1 MMKQIRKISLCIL
14 MVIMCMGMIPAICT
28 KAAETKIPDKI
39 RVFIND
45 QEGGGGIASITWNSN
60 DVLER
65 VEHVKTDSKN
75 LSAGINYFEADS
87 EKKLNEQ
94 MLSIYAKK
102 EGTYQISFDIV
113 KNGKV
118 VSKHKIKVYA
128 YPMPVSVK
136 LGTLKAG
143 LLVGDKGKLDVK
155 IAKGNKIKKI
165 EVSVYK
171 EKKTENAILYRI
183 SNQTVK
189 NGSTVTYGKYS
200 RGEIYYWQTQN
211 SDKYSLSSNFTEIY
225 APTRINVTY
234 KDQYTKQ
241 DETCSVEYLKI
252 IGL

>member
-1 MMKQIRKISLCIL
+1 MKQIKKVSLCIL
-14 MVIMCMGMIPAICT
+14 MMIICIGMMPAVCV
-28 KAAETKIPDKI
+28 KAAEDKIPDKVRI
-39 RVFIND
+39 YFDESSDDVW
-45 QEGGGGIASITWNSN
+45 ASTSIMWEMD
-60 DVLER
+60 DVDER
-65 VEHVKTDSKN
+65 VAHIKTSSKDCY
-75 LSAGINYFEADS
+75 ADINYFDAYVLDGTNRQR
-87 EKKLNEQ
+87 LG
-94 MLSIYAKK
+94 IYVRK
-102 EGTYQISFDIV
+102 EGTYQVTFDIV
-113 KNGKV
+113 KNNKV

-189 NGSTVTYGKYS
+189 IGSTVTYGKYS

-211 SDKYSLSSNFTEIY
+211 SDKYTLSSNFTEIY